1 MKNFTTL
8 MFALLFSVS
17 QFLNAQCGITGQSNF
32 ITSQEALNALAGCE
46 VFQGDLNITG
56 ADVTNLEALSSLVSV
71 EGNLSIYETSI
82 STIDP
87 LGGLMNANEISVYNN
102 EYLSACCASL
112 EWQLAVDLDAI
123 YSVTFV
129 SNAADC
135 NSYSEAQAACLG
147 LLPGCTDS
155 NAANYNS
162 QATFDD
168 GSCLNGP
175 DLQVSVNTILN
186 SLQINSFTSSDECL
200 VAEGCITGT
209 GERKT
214 LRFTTT
220 ISNYGNEDFYIGQ
233 SGGAGNLNPN
243 FYWDD
248 CHGHAHYEGYAN
260 YRLYNYPSLE
270 PSETIGHKNGWCV
283 MDLGAAVSSETPDYI
298 TNPTPCSFTYGCG
311 SEIGTMKSALHDL
324 WRNRPSEP

>member
-1 MKNFTTL
+1 M
-8 MFALLFSVS
+8 
-17 QFLNAQCGITGQSNF
+17 
-32 ITSQEALNALAGCE
+32 
-46 VFQGDLNITG
+46 
-56 ADVTNLEALSSLVSV
+56 
-71 EGNLSIYETSI
+71 SIYETSI

-129 SNAADC
+129 SNAVDC

-147 LLPGCTDS
+147 LVPGCTDS

-186 SLQINSFTSSDECL
+186 SLQINSLIQF
-200 VAEGCITGT
+200 
-209 GERKT
+209 R
-214 LRFTTT
+214 
-220 ISNYGNEDFYIGQ
+220 
-233 SGGAGNLNPN
+233 
-243 FYWDD
+243 
-248 CHGHAHYEGYAN
+248 
-260 YRLYNYPSLE
+260 
-270 PSETIGHKNGWCV
+270 
-283 MDLGAAVSSETPDYI
+283 
-298 TNPTPCSFTYGCG
+298 
-311 SEIGTMKSALHDL
+311 
-324 WRNRPSEP
+324 